1 MTERLLQI
9 VAAVLETHAV
19 RGRRVAVGLSGGVDS
34 VVLLDMLGRL
44 RKDLRLALSAVHVNH
59 QISAHAQEWEAF
71 CKALCQA
78 RGVAL
83 AVRRVRVPRDGS
95 GVEAAARDLR
105 YQAYGGLEVDYV
117 ALAHHLDDQ
126 VETFLLQLLRGA
138 GPKGLAAMPVLRAG
152 KDDPLRGQVRRR
164 IKGKDDPLR
173 GQVRRRM
180 KAEGTAKSS
189 QLDSSSFILHPSSLD
204 VHPSSLD
211 SHSSSFILSPCILRP
226 LLEVT
231 RNEIEAYAKARKLE
245 WIEDDSNA
253 DSRHDRNFMRNEML
267 PRLETRFPAYRETLS
282 RAIRNLADYS
292 ELAEELAAL
301 DAHAF
306 DDGVVPVESLR
317 GLSDARA
324 LNLLRRL
331 FASRGLPMPHRTRLE
346 EALRQCRAAGADS
359 EVHVSFGS
367 HGLRCFR
374 GQVGIVEE
382 SGAMPVDWNTRW
394 DGRRELLLP
403 AGLGVLRARAA
414 LGEGLAE
421 RHFAQQGAT
430 VRGRSGGERMRPA
443 DDRPRRT
450 LKNLLQETAV
460 PPWERERMPLL
471 FIGDA
476 LAWVPGIGVA
486 AEFRAASDEQGI
498 VPEWTRC

>member
-1 MTERLLQI
+1 MTKRLPEM

-34 VVLLDMLGRL
+34 VVLLDVLVRL

-59 QISAHAQEWEAF
+59 QISAHSLEWEAF
-71 CKALCQA
+71 CEARCQA
-78 RGVAL
+78 HGVAL
-83 AVRRVRVPRDGS
+83 TVRRVQVRRDGS
-95 GVEAAARDLR
+95 GVEAAARNLR
-105 YQAYGGLEVDYV
+105 YQAYGGIETDFV

-138 GPKGLAAMPVLRAG
+138 GPKGLAAMPVLRKFEG
-152 KDDPLRGQVRRR
+152 GTNKDEGGSR
-164 IKGKDDPLR
+164 
-173 GQVRRRM
+173 
-180 KAEGTAKSS
+180 KAEGNQDRAKH
-189 QLDSSSFILHPSSLD
+189 DTSSFILPPSSL
-204 VHPSSLD
+204 V
-211 SHSSSFILSPCILRP
+211 SHPCILRP
-226 LLEVT
+226 LLEAT

-245 WIEDDSNA
+245 WIEDDSNP
-253 DSRHDRNFMRNEML
+253 DTRYDRNFLRNELL
-267 PRLETRFPAYRETLS
+267 PRLEARFPAYRETLA
-282 RAIRNLADYS
+282 RASRNLADYS

-301 DAHAF
+301 DARAF
-306 DDGVVPVESLR
+306 NDGVVPVEPLR

-331 FASRGLPMPHRTRLE
+331 FASRGLPMPNRTRLE

-382 SGAMPVDWNTRW
+382 SGAMPVDWNTLW
-394 DGRRELLLP
+394 DGRRDLLLP
-403 AGLGVLRARAA
+403 AGLGVLRARAT
-414 LGEGLAE
+414 LGEGIAA

-443 DDRPRRT
+443 DHRPRRT

-498 VPEWTRC
+498 VPEWKR

>member
-1 MTERLLQI
+1 MTERLLET
-9 VAAVLETHAV
+9 VAAVLNTHAV

-34 VVLLDMLGRL
+34 VVLLDVLGRL

-59 QISAHAQEWEAF
+59 QISAHALEWEAF
-71 CKALCQA
+71 ARTLCQA
-78 RGVAL
+78 RGIAL
-83 AVRRVRVPRDGS
+83 TVRRVKVPRDGS
-95 GVEAAARDLR
+95 GVEAAARNLR
-105 YQAYGGLEVDYV
+105 YEAYRGLEADFV

-138 GPKGLAAMPVLRAG
+138 GAKGLAAMPTLR
-152 KDDPLRGQVRRR
+152 KDEGGRDTS
-164 IKGKDDPLR
+164 KDE
-173 GQVRRRM
+173 GGRM
-180 KAEGTAKSS
+180 KAEGRETGAKHDISS
-189 QLDSSSFILHPSSLD
+189 FIPHPPSLDAHPSSFILHPW
-204 VHPSSLD
+204 
-211 SHSSSFILSPCILRP
+211 ILRP
-226 LLEVT
+226 LLEVA
-231 RNEIEAYAKARKLE
+231 RSEIEAYAKGRKLE

-253 DSRHDRNFMRNEML
+253 DSRYDRNFLRNELL
-267 PRLETRFPAYRETLS
+267 PRLQARFPAYRETLS
-282 RAIRNLADYS
+282 RASRNLADYS

-301 DAHAF
+301 DARAF
-306 DDGVVPVESLR
+306 DDGVIPVESLR

-324 LNLLRRL
+324 LNVLRRL
-331 FASRGLPMPHRTRLE
+331 FARRGLPMPNRTRLE

-374 GQVGIVEE
+374 GQVAIVEE
-382 SGAMPVDWNTRW
+382 SGEMPVDWNTQW

-414 LGEGLAE
+414 LGEGIAA
-421 RHFAQQGAT
+421 RHFARQGAT
-430 VRGRSGGERMRPA
+430 VRGRTGGERMRPA
-443 DDRPRRT
+443 EDRPRRT
-450 LKNLLQETAV
+450 LKNLLRETAV

-486 AEFRAASDEQGI
+486 AEFRAASGEQGI
-498 VPEWTRC
+498 VPEWKR

>member
-1 MTERLLQI
+1 MTERLLET

-34 VVLLDMLGRL
+34 VVLLDVLGRL
-44 RKDLRLALSAVHVNH
+44 RNDFRLALSAIHVNH
-59 QISAHAQEWEAF
+59 QISAHALEWEAF

-83 AVRRVRVPRDGS
+83 TVRRVQVPRDGR

-105 YQAYGGLEVDYV
+105 YQAYAAIEADLV

-138 GPKGLAAMPVLRAG
+138 GPKGLAAMPALRKAEG
-152 KDDPLRGQVRRR
+152 G
-164 IKGKDDPLR
+164 KGKAES
-173 GQVRRRM
+173 GRM
-180 KAEGTAKSS
+180 KAQVEQDRAKR
-189 QLDSSSFILHPSSLD
+189 DTSSFIPHPSSLESK
-204 VHPSSLD
+204 P
-211 SHSSSFILSPCILRP
+211 SSFILSPCILRP
-226 LLEVT
+226 LLEVK
-231 RNEIEAYAKARKLE
+231 RNEIEAYATARKLE

-253 DSRHDRNFMRNEML
+253 DSRYDRNFLRNELL

-282 RAIRNLADYS
+282 RASRNLADYS
-292 ELAEELAAL
+292 ELAEDLAAL
-301 DAHAF
+301 DARAF
-306 DDGVVPVESLR
+306 NDGMIPVESLR

-324 LNLLRRL
+324 LNLLRRM
-331 FASRGLPMPHRTRLE
+331 FASRGLPMPNRTRLE
-346 EALRQCRAAGADS
+346 EAMRQCRAAGADS

-382 SGAMPVDWNTRW
+382 SGPMPADWYTQW

-403 AGLGVLRARAA
+403 GGLGMLRARSA
-414 LGEGLAE
+414 LGEGIAA
-421 RHFAQQGAT
+421 RHFAQQGVT

-476 LAWVPGIGVA
+476 LAWVPGIGAA
-486 AEFRAASDEQGI
+486 AEFRAAANEQGI
-498 VPEWTRC
+498 VPEWKR

>member
-1 MTERLLQI
+1 MTERLLEI
-9 VAAVLETHAV
+9 VSAVLETHAV

-34 VVLLDMLGRL
+34 VVLLDVLGRL
-44 RKDLRLALSAVHVNH
+44 RNDWRLALSAAHVNH
-59 QISAHAQEWEAF
+59 QINAHALEWEGF
-71 CKALCQA
+71 CKTLCEA

-83 AVRRVRVPRDGS
+83 TVRRVKVPRDGS
-95 GVEAAARDLR
+95 GLEAAARDLR
-105 YQAYGGLEVDYV
+105 YQAYGGLEADFV

-138 GPKGLAAMPVLRAG
+138 GPKGLAAMPTLRKAEW
-152 KDDPLRGQVRRR
+152 R
-164 IKGKDDPLR
+164 KGKDEGGRER
-173 GQVRRRM
+173 GKDEGGRM
-180 KAEGTAKSS
+180 KAEVEQDRAKRDTSS
-189 QLDSSSFILHPSSLD
+189 LILHPSSLD
-204 VHPSSLD
+204 SPPSSFL
-211 SHSSSFILSPCILRP
+211 LPPCILRP

-231 RNEIEAYAKARKLE
+231 RSEIEAYAKARKLE

-253 DSRHDRNFMRNEML
+253 DSRYERNFLRNELL
-267 PRLETRFPAYRETLS
+267 PRLEARFPAYRETLS
-282 RAIRNLADYS
+282 RASRNLADYS

-301 DAHAF
+301 DARAF
-306 DDGVVPVESLR
+306 NEGKVPVESLR
-317 GLSDARA
+317 ELSDARA

-331 FASRGLPMPHRTRLE
+331 FSSRGLPMPNRTRLE

-359 EVHVSFGS
+359 EVHVFFGS

-382 SGAMPVDWNTRW
+382 FGAMPVNWNTRW

-414 LGEGLAE
+414 LGEGIAA

-486 AEFRAASDEQGI
+486 AEFRAARDEQGI
-498 VPEWTRC
+498 VPEWKR

>member
-1 MTERLLQI
+1 LQIFIYPTMTERLLHI
-9 VAAVLETHAV
+9 VAAILETHAV

-44 RKDLRLALSAVHVNH
+44 RNDLRLALSAVHVNH
-59 QISAHAQEWEAF
+59 QISAHALEWEAF
-71 CKALCQA
+71 CKALCHA

-83 AVRRVRVPRDGS
+83 DVRRVQVPRDGS
-95 GVEAAARDLR
+95 GVEAAARNLR
-105 YQAYGGLEVDYV
+105 YQAYGGLEADFV

-126 VETFLLQLLRGA
+126 VETFVLQLLRGA

-152 KDDPLRGQVRRR
+152 KDEGGRV
-164 IKGKDDPLR
+164 KGKDE
-173 GQVRRRM
+173 GGRM

-189 QLDSSSFILHPSSLD
+189 QLDSSSFILHPSSL
-204 VHPSSLD
+204 VAHPSSL
-211 SHSSSFILSPCILRP
+211 ILHPCILRP

-245 WIEDDSNA
+245 WVEDDSNA
-253 DSRHDRNFMRNEML
+253 DSRHDRNFIRNELL
-267 PRLETRFPAYRETLS
+267 PRLEARFPAYRETLS
-282 RAIRNLADYS
+282 RATRNLADYS

-301 DAHAF
+301 DARAF
-306 DDGVVPVESLR
+306 DNGLVPVESLR

-331 FASRGLPMPHRTRLE
+331 FTSRGLPMPHRTRLQ
-346 EALRQCRAAGADS
+346 EALRQCRAASADS

-374 GQVGIVEE
+374 GKVGIVEE
-382 SGAMPVDWNTRW
+382 SGAIPVDWNTRW
-394 DGRRELLLP
+394 DGRGELLLP

-414 LGEGLAE
+414 LGEGIAA
-421 RHFAQQGAT
+421 RHFAQPGAT

-450 LKNLLQETAV
+450 LKNLWQETAV

-486 AEFRAASDEQGI
+486 AEFRAASGEQGI

>member
-1 MTERLLQI
+1 MTERLLEI
-9 VAAVLETHAV
+9 VAAVLNTHAV

-34 VVLLDMLGRL
+34 VVLLDVLGRL
-44 RKDLRLALSAVHVNH
+44 RKDFRLALSAVHVNH
-59 QISAHAQEWEAF
+59 QISAHALEWEAF
-71 CKALCQA
+71 AKTLCQA

-83 AVRRVRVPRDGS
+83 TMRRVKVPRDGS
-95 GVEAAARDLR
+95 GVEAAARNLR
-105 YQAYGGLEVDYV
+105 YEAYGGLEADFV

-138 GPKGLAAMPVLRAG
+138 GAKGLAAMPVLRKYEDG
-152 KDDPLRGQVRRR
+152 TSKDEVRR
-164 IKGKDDPLR
+164 L
-173 GQVRRRM
+173 
-180 KAEGTAKSS
+180 KAEGTENGAKR
-189 QLDSSSFILHPSSLD
+189 DTSSFIVPPSPFDAHPSS
-204 VHPSSLD
+204 
-211 SHSSSFILSPCILRP
+211 FIPHPCILRP

-231 RNEIEAYAKARKLE
+231 RDEIEAYAKTRKLE

-253 DSRHDRNFMRNEML
+253 DSRYDRNFLRNELL
-267 PRLETRFPAYRETLS
+267 PRLEARFPAYRETLS
-282 RAIRNLADYS
+282 RASRNLGDYS

-301 DAHAF
+301 DARAF
-306 DDGVVPVESLR
+306 DDGVIPVESLR

-324 LNLLRRL
+324 LNVLRRL
-331 FASRGLPMPHRTRLE
+331 FASRGLPMPNRTRLE
-346 EALRQCRAAGADS
+346 EALRQCRAAGAAS

-382 SGAMPVDWNTRW
+382 SGAMPVDWNTQW

-414 LGEGLAE
+414 LGEGIAA
-421 RHFAQQGAT
+421 RHFARQGAT
-430 VRGRSGGERMRPA
+430 VRGRTGGERMRPA
-443 DDRPRRT
+443 EDRPRRT

-486 AEFRAASDEQGI
+486 AEFRAASGEQGI
-498 VPEWTRC
+498 MPEWKR

>member
-1 MTERLLQI
+1 MTERILQI

-34 VVLLDMLGRL
+34 VVLLDVLGRL
-44 RKDLRLALSAVHVNH
+44 RKDSRLALSAVHVNH
-59 QISAHAQEWEAF
+59 QINVHALEWEAF

-83 AVRRVRVPRDGS
+83 TVRRVQVLRHGS
-95 GVEAAARDLR
+95 GVEAEARNLR
-105 YQAYGGLEVDYV
+105 YQAYGGIEADFV

-138 GPKGLAAMPVLRAG
+138 GPKGLAAMPV
-152 KDDPLRGQVRRR
+152 VRKYEGATG
-164 IKGKDDPLR
+164 KGKDE
-173 GQVRRRM
+173 GGRM
-180 KAEGTAKSS
+180 KAEGTAKSDQRDTS
-189 QLDSSSFILHPSSLD
+189 SFILPPSSLDLHPSSFILH
-204 VHPSSLD
+204 
-211 SHSSSFILSPCILRP
+211 PCILRP

-231 RNEIEAYAKARKLE
+231 RSEIGAYAKARKLE
-245 WIEDDSNA
+245 WIEDDSNT
-253 DSRHDRNFMRNEML
+253 DSRYDRNFLRNELL
-267 PRLETRFPAYRETLS
+267 PRLEARFPAYRETLS
-282 RAIRNLADYS
+282 RASRNLADFS

-301 DAHAF
+301 DSRAF
-306 DDGVVPVESLR
+306 SDGVVPVESLR

-331 FASRGLPMPHRTRLE
+331 FASRGLPMPNRTRLE
-346 EALRQCRAAGADS
+346 EALRQCRAAGADA
-359 EVHVSFGS
+359 EVHVSFGN

-382 SGAMPVDWNTRW
+382 SGEMPVDWNTRW

-403 AGLGVLRARAA
+403 AGLGMLRARPA
-414 LGEGLAE
+414 LGEGIAA
-421 RHFAQQGAT
+421 RHFAQQGVT

-486 AEFRAASDEQGI
+486 AEFRAARDEQGI
-498 VPEWTRC
+498 VPEWKR

>member
-9 VAAVLETHAV
+9 VASVLETHAV
-19 RGRRVAVGLSGGVDS
+19 RGRRVVLGLSGGVDS
-34 VVLLDMLGRL
+34 VVLLDLLGQL

-59 QISAHAQEWEAF
+59 QISEHARQWEAF
-71 CKALCQA
+71 CKTLCEA

-83 AVRRVRVPRDGS
+83 TLRRVQVPRHGR
-95 GVEAAARDLR
+95 GVEAEARTLR
-105 YQAYGGLEVDYV
+105 YQTYSGLEADFV

-138 GPKGLAAMPVLRAG
+138 GPKGLAAMPVLRKLEG
-152 KDDPLRGQVRRR
+152 TVKGEEGGR
-164 IKGKDDPLR
+164 IKGKDEVGR
-173 GQVRRRM
+173 GEGKDEGGSMR
-180 KAEGTAKSS
+180 AEGKEKGAQHDT
-189 QLDSSSFILHPSSLD
+189 SSSIPHPSSFDLHPSALIR
-204 VHPSSLD
+204 P
-211 SHSSSFILSPCILRP
+211 PCILRP

-231 RNEIEAYAKARKLE
+231 RTEIEAYAKARKLE

-253 DSRHDRNFMRNEML
+253 DLRYDRNFLRNELL
-267 PRLETRFPAYRETLS
+267 PRLEGRFPAYRETLS
-282 RAIRNLADYS
+282 RASRNLADYS

-306 DDGVVPVESLR
+306 NDGVVPVEVLR
-317 GLSDARA
+317 RHSDARA

-331 FASRGLPMPHRTRLE
+331 FASRGLPMPNRTRLE
-346 EALRQCRAAGADS
+346 EALRQCRAAGTDS

-374 GQVGIVEE
+374 GHVAIVEE
-382 SGAMPVDWNTRW
+382 SGAIPVDWNTQW

-403 AGLGVLRARAA
+403 GGLGVLRARGA
-414 LGEGLAE
+414 LGEGIAA

-443 DDRPRRT
+443 DERPRRT

-486 AEFRAASDEQGI
+486 AEFRAARDEPGI
-498 VPEWTRC
+498 VPEWKR

>member
-1 MTERLLQI
+1 MIFPTMTERLLEI
-9 VAAVLETHAV
+9 VAAVLNTHAV

-34 VVLLDMLGRL
+34 VVLLDVLGRL

-59 QISAHAQEWEAF
+59 QISAHALEWEAF
-71 CKALCQA
+71 AKTLCQA

-83 AVRRVRVPRDGS
+83 TVRRVKVPRDGS

-105 YQAYGGLEVDYV
+105 YEAYRGLEADFV

-138 GPKGLAAMPVLRAG
+138 GAKGLAAMPALRKAEG
-152 KDDPLRGQVRRR
+152 G
-164 IKGKDDPLR
+164 
-173 GQVRRRM
+173 RM
-180 KAEGTAKSS
+180 KAEGTAKND
-189 QLDSSSFILHPSSLD
+189 QNDTSSFILHPSSLD
-204 VHPSSLD
+204 SHPSSLV
-211 SHSSSFILSPCILRP
+211 SHPCILRP

-253 DSRHDRNFMRNEML
+253 DSRYDRNFLRNELL
-267 PRLETRFPAYRETLS
+267 PRLEARFPAYRETLS
-282 RAIRNLADYS
+282 RACRNLADFS
-292 ELAEELAAL
+292 ELADELAAL
-301 DAHAF
+301 DAREF
-306 DDGVVPVESLR
+306 NDGTVPVESLR
-317 GLSDARA
+317 VLSDARA

-331 FASRGLPMPHRTRLE
+331 FAGRGLPMPNRTRLE
-346 EALRQCRAAGADS
+346 EALRQCRAAGADA

-374 GQVGIVEE
+374 GRVGIVEE
-382 SGAMPVDWNTRW
+382 SGEMPVDWNTRW

-403 AGLGVLRARAA
+403 AGLGMLRARAA
-414 LGEGLAE
+414 LGEGIAA

-430 VRGRSGGERMRPA
+430 VRGRGGGERMRPA
-443 DDRPRRT
+443 EDRPRRT
-450 LKNLLQETAV
+450 LKNLLQEIAV

-498 VPEWTRC
+498 VPEWKR